1 MAGCW
6 IRTSAVNS
14 GLHQVVGWWFVGNH
28 YGICIYPVCPFT
40 CLWYKKYN
48 YVERVIMLSYQQS
61 FGSFIRKCT
70 HRSGHVLPYLQN
82 NAATIL
88 LAKMVQQQQAEYIA
102 CNFRQLYNCNK
113 PPSKNIPPKML
124 SFFAWCVSRFLKDYA
139 IEHTAALKEQKT
151 TNQTVASLGT
161 IFWSSLT
168 FAWLKGQWRQPDP
181 QHFPRFLWA
190 TSVNTNNPVAGSV

>member
-1 MAGCW
+1 MSSCCP
-6 IRTSAVNS
+6 TSNLLAASLENAPIGQAMS
-14 GLHQVVGWWFVGNH
+14 
-28 YGICIYPVCPFT
+28 YPIF
-40 CLWYKKYN
+40 
-48 YVERVIMLSYQQS
+48 RIMLQPSCWPKWCS
-61 FGSFIRKCT
+61 NSK
-70 HRSGHVLPYLQN
+70 LN
-82 NAATIL
+82 
-88 LAKMVQQQQAEYIA
+88 IA
-102 CNFRQLYNCNK
+102 CSFRQLYNCNK
-113 PPSKNIPPKML
+113 PPSKTIPPQML
-124 SFFAWCVSRFLKDYA
+124 SFFAFCVSRFLKDHA

>member
-1 MAGCW
+1 MICW
-6 IRTSAVNS
+6 KPIWNMYLPSVLDSLFYLFVKNITAWNMSSCCPTSNLLAALLENAPIGQAMS
-14 GLHQVVGWWFVGNH
+14 
-28 YGICIYPVCPFT
+28 YPIF
-40 CLWYKKYN
+40 KNK
-48 YVERVIMLSYQQS
+48 
-61 FGSFIRKCT
+61 
-70 HRSGHVLPYLQN
+70 
-82 NAATIL
+82 AATIL
-88 LAKMVQQQQAEYIA
+88 LAKMVQQQQAEYRA

-113 PPSKNIPPKML
+113 PPSKNIAPKML
-124 SFFAWCVSRFLKDYA
+124 SFFAWCVSRLLKDYA
-139 IEHTAALKEQKT
+139 IEHTAALKGQKT